1 MNMTLRSALD
11 AYPIRKLIVF
21 QTGEHHLGIK
31 AETTGVKR
39 RLLRRL
45 RQ

>member
-1 MNMTLRSALD
+1 MTMNLPIARD
-11 AYPIRKLIVF
+11 AHTIRYLIVF

-31 AETTGVKR
+31 TKMAGVER

>member
-1 MNMTLRSALD
+1 MTTKPRTVLD
-11 AYPIRKLIVF
+11 AHPIRYLTVF

-31 AETTGVKR
+31 AKMAGVKR

-45 RQ
+45 QQ

>member
-1 MNMTLRSALD
+1 MNMNLRSALD
-11 AYPIRKLIVF
+11 AHTIRNLILT

-31 AETTGVKR
+31 AKTTGVKR

-45 RQ
+45 QR